1 MLSGELHPHTP
12 SLRWKK
18 VLGHEGISGASS
30 HPPSCGDLLPNHLL
44 SSLRCCWDHRQVK
57 AGQRS
62 QALSHSPQSHNQ
74 VRSEPRAL
82 ALLCPASLP
91 LPVSPSLLQ
100 RPARP
105 QALSKPLPNTHRQRR
120 LRADPGVRL
129 RFTVTCRSAGPQGS
143 HSPPSAG
150 LLLWT

>member
-30 HPPSCGDLLPNHLL
+30 HPPSCADLLPDHLL
-44 SSLRCCWDHRQVK
+44 SSLRRCQDHRQGK

-62 QALSHSPQSHNQ
+62 QALSHSPQSHSQ

-82 ALLCPASLP
+82 TRCARPPGLCSCLP
-91 LPVSPSLLQ
+91 Q

-105 QALSKPLPNTHRQRR
+105 KLCLSLLPTRQAAALKGRPRSQTQVHSGLRLSRTSGDLVTSFSWVPPL
-120 LRADPGVRL
+120 
-129 RFTVTCRSAGPQGS
+129 
-143 HSPPSAG
+143 
-150 LLLWT
+150 

>member
-30 HPPSCGDLLPNHLL
+30 HPPSCADLLPDHLL
-44 SSLRCCWDHRQVK
+44 SSLRRCQDHRQGK

-62 QALSHSPQSHNQ
+62 QALSHSPQSHSQ

-82 ALLCPASLP
+82 APLRSASRP
-91 LPVSPSLLQ
+91 LPVSP
-100 RPARP
+100 PAASAP
-105 QALSKPLPNTHRQRR
+105 QALSKPPPNTPGSGAQGQTQESDSGSQWPAAQQD
-120 LRADPGVRL
+120 LRGPSHLLQLGSSS
-129 RFTVTCRSAGPQGS
+129 VT
-143 HSPPSAG
+143 
-150 LLLWT
+150 